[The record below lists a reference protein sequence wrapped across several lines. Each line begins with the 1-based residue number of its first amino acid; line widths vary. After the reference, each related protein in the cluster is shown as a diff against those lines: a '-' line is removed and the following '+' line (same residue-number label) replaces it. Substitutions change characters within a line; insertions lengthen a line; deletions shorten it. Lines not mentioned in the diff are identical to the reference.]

1 MTTQT
6 SAGLLLEHLFRR
18 QAGRMVAHFTG
29 VLGPANL
36 ELAEEAV
43 QEALLRALETWPY
56 SGVPENASAWLF
68 RVAHNAAIDALRR
81 GRRSLSLD
89 SDESVPAPAGLPAPL
104 RPPDD
109 PYLEEQLRDD
119 ELRMIFMCC
128 HPEISPEAAI
138 ALSLKTVGGFSV
150 REIARAFLAE
160 EAAIAQ
166 RLVRAKRQIRERHL
180 TLEMP
185 RGAELEQRLDAVLEV
200 IYCIFN
206 EGYAAHEG
214 EDLIR
219 QDLCEEALRLGFL
232 LASSSITA
240 PRVHALVALMAFQ
253 AARLPA
259 RTDTSGDLVLLDFQ
273 NRGMWDRGLI
283 AIGFYHVEHS
293 MRGDEVSPYHVEAA
307 IAATHARAPD
317 AASTDWP
324 LILKMYDQ
332 LLAIN
337 PSPVV
342 ALNRA
347 VALAKVHGPE
357 EALETVEPLA
367 RNRQLRDYHLLLAVR
382 GHLLVEL
389 GRMEEAAQCFREAIE
404 QPCSAPERRFLTR
417 KLAACQPTVSR
428 ETDIPA
434 R

>member
-1 MTTQT
+1 
-6 SAGLLLEHLFRR
+6 
-18 QAGRMVAHFTG
+18 
-29 VLGPANL
+29 
-36 ELAEEAV
+36 V
-43 QEALLRALETWPY
+43 QEALLRALEIWPY

-89 SDESVPAPAGLPAPL
+89 SDESAPAMAGLAAPVF
-104 RPPDD
+104 PPDD
-109 PYLEEQLRDD
+109 PHLEEQLHDD
-119 ELRMIFMCC
+119 ELHMIFMCC

-160 EAAIAQ
+160 ESAIAQ

-180 TLEMP
+180 TLELP
-185 RGAELEQRLDAVLEV
+185 GGAALERRLDSVLEV

-232 LASSSITA
+232 VASSSISV

-259 RTDTSGDLVLLDFQ
+259 RTDPAGNLVLLDSQ
-273 NRGMWDRGLI
+273 NRELWDRGLI
-283 AIGFYHVEHS
+283 AIGFYHFEHS
-293 MRGDEVSPYHVEAA
+293 MRGEVSPYHAEAA
-307 IAATHARAPD
+307 IAATHARAP
-317 AASTDWP
+317 AAGSTDWP
-324 LILKMYDQ
+324 LILEMYDQ
-332 LLAIN
+332 LLAMN

-347 VALAKVHGPE
+347 VALAKVRGPAE
-357 EALETVEPLA
+357 GLVAVEPLA
-367 RNRQLRDYHLLLAVR
+367 ANRQLRDYHLLLAVR
-382 GHLLVEL
+382 GHLLLEL
-389 GRMEEAAQCFREAIE
+389 GRMEEAARCFREAIE
-404 QPCSAPERRFLTR
+404 RPCSAPERRFLTR
-417 KLAACQPTVSR
+417 KLAACQTTVCP
-428 ETDIPA
+428 ETEISA